1 MRPSIYLVKTKI
13 VKGESRDK
21 QKTKFSC
28 LDMPNRIL
36 SSKAVKDSERREQK
50 KQTCLIFY
58 AEPLSIFDVSQR

>member
-13 VKGESRDK
+13 VKGESISK

-50 KQTCLIFY
+50 KTNL
-58 AEPLSIFDVSQR
+58 FDFLCRAAIYFRR

>member
-50 KQTCLIFY
+50 K
-58 AEPLSIFDVSQR
+58 

>member
-50 KQTCLIFY
+50 KTKL
-58 AEPLSIFDVSQR
+58 FDFLYRAAIYFRR

>member
-36 SSKAVKDSERREQK
+36 SSKAVKDIDFLCRAAIYFRR
-50 KQTCLIFY
+50 
-58 AEPLSIFDVSQR
+58 

>member
-36 SSKAVKDSERREQK
+36 SSKAVKDRREQK
-50 KQTCLIFY
+50 KTNL
-58 AEPLSIFDVSQR
+58 FDFLCRAAIYFRR